1 MLNRASIEP
10 RTTTSS
16 HAVRNTTQIQDGG
29 ILRPGW
35 IQVPYVPC
43 AQRTGRFISNIWVPL
58 ARCNGSLS
66 QEYLGWWGT
75 WASVGL
81 LVDKGCGLRAGCL
94 GGDAGPTPTC
104 SRLEPRWSL
113 SRVHFWPSHSPTHRR
128 PDQRFSGLSS
138 SHRPR
143 SLQVVVQ
150 TRYAKASNTAPAL
163 PSSPW
168 QNKSSTKS
176 AMSPKG
182 RLYGSLPTYYK
193 PYQAT
198 SCGNISWLTDHLHR
212 TLRAKSS
219 SRRCQPYS

>member
-1 MLNRASIEP
+1 MR
-10 RTTTSS
+10 RCTTHWSL
-16 HAVRNTTQIQDGG
+16 HLD
-29 ILRPGW
+29 
-35 IQVPYVPC
+35 
-43 AQRTGRFISNIWVPL
+43 IWVPL

-113 SRVHFWPSHSPTHRR
+113 SRVHFWTSHSPTHRR

-138 SHRPR
+138 R
-143 SLQVVVQ
+143 
-150 TRYAKASNTAPAL
+150 A
-163 PSSPW
+163 
-168 QNKSSTKS
+168 SSTKPS
-176 AMSPKG
+176 SRSPDPIRKSVQY
-182 RLYGSLPTYYK
+182 RAGSPIFTMAEQILDQIRDVAEGQIVWLSSTYYK

-198 SCGNISWLTDHLHR
+198 LCGNISWLTDHLHR